1 MKKIHAYV
9 ISTVFQSI
17 FLIFSILVV
26 LQFFILFMNQ
36 MGDLGKGS
44 YHLKE
49 AMAFVFLRIPYELSL
64 CFPII
69 CLLGCLVGLSM
80 LANHSELV
88 VMRSSGM
95 SIGDIIKIVGGAGI
109 ALIIFVMVLSETF
122 VPRLIFKANNLKL
135 ESLNNGQLFR
145 QAQSLWFRHHDNF
158 WYVTEV
164 MNPYELK
171 DVTMF
176 SKDKEN
182 HIHSIEYF
190 QKLIWKNAQWVALDV
205 EMTYF
210 SEEHKMSRYQAA
222 TLDKVHLPLGPKF
235 FKHIERNPDEM
246 SIQSLYHRIKHLQAH
261 QDMSKEQLIFW
272 QRLLQPLNT
281 LLMMLLAIPFI
292 FGPLR
297 TSTIGAKLIVGI
309 AMGFGFYILNQMF
322 GFMSQVYQI
331 KPFIGATFPL
341 LIFTMFGIYLLK
353 KTR

>member
-1 MKKIHAYV
+1 MKKIHAY
-9 ISTVFQSI
+9 IIATVFQSI

-49 AMAFVFLRIPYELSL
+49 AMQFVFLRIPYELSL

-88 VMRSSGM
+88 VMRSSGL
-95 SIGDIIKIVGGAGI
+95 SIGDIIKIVGTAGI
-109 ALIIFVMVLSETF
+109 GLIILVMVLSETF
-122 VPRLIFKANNLKL
+122 VPRLIYKANNLKL

-164 MNPYELK
+164 VNPHELN

-190 QKLIWKNAQWVALDV
+190 QKLIWKDAQWVALDV

-210 SEEHKMSRYQAA
+210 SEDHKMSRYQAA
-222 TLDKVHLPLGPKF
+222 TLDKVHLPLGPQF

-261 QDMSKEQLIFW
+261 QDMGKEQLIFW

-331 KPFIGATFPL
+331 QPFIGATLPL
-341 LIFTMFGIYLLK
+341 FIFTIFGIYMLK
-353 KTR
+353 QTH

>member
-1 MKKIHAYV
+1 MKKIHSYV
-9 ISTVFQSI
+9 LVTVLQSI
-17 FLIFSILVV
+17 FLIFSLLLV

-36 MGDLGKGS
+36 MADLGRGG

-49 AMAFVFLRIPYELSL
+49 SLEFVFLRLPYEMSI

-69 CLLGCLVGLSM
+69 CLLGCLVGLSV
-80 LANHSELV
+80 LANHQELLII
-88 VMRSSGM
+88 RSSGL
-95 SIGDIIKIVGGAGI
+95 SISDIIRIVGLAGI
-109 ALIIFVMVLSETF
+109 GLMLMVMILSEIFVPKF
-122 VPRLIFKANNLKL
+122 IYKANNIKL

-145 QAQSLWFRHHDNF
+145 QAQSLWFRHRENF

-164 MNPYELK
+164 VNPYELK

-176 SKDKEN
+176 SKDEEN
-182 HIHSIEYF
+182 HIHSIEYYK
-190 QKLIWKNAQWVALDV
+190 KLIWKEGQWVALDV

-210 SEEHKMSRYQAA
+210 SRENQMSRYQAA
-222 TLDKVHLPLGPKF
+222 TFDKVNLPLGPKF

-246 SIQSLYHRIKHLQAH
+246 SIQSLYHRIRNLKAH
-261 QDMSKEQLIFW
+261 QDVSKEQLIFW

-297 TSTIGAKLIVGI
+297 SSTIGAKLIVGI
-309 AMGFGFYILNQMF
+309 ALGFGFYILSQLF

-331 KPFIGATFPL
+331 PPFLGASFPL
-341 LIFTMFGIYLLK
+341 VLFSILGGFLLK
-353 KTR
+353 KTP